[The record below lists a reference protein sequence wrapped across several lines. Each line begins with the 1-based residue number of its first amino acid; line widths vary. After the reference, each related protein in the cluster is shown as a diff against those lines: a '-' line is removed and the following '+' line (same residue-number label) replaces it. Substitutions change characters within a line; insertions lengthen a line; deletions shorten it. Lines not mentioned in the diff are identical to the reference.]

1 MVAPIKEM
9 MWAITGG
16 SGQLARSLV
25 DLLEKQGINHQSWSR
40 IALDISKP
48 QDLKK
53 ITDVDPTVIV
63 NCAAWTNVD
72 RAEDHPSEAFS
83 VNRDGARNIAQLAKE
98 LDIPLIHISTDY
110 VFSGKL
116 GQPWKTTDEPHPT
129 SKYGETKLRG
139 EMAIQE
145 VWPEK
150 SLILRTAWLY
160 GPYGKN
166 FAKTIVKKAIS
177 TQDDLRVVNDQR
189 GQPTTTV
196 DLAKQILDLVLAK
209 APLGVY
215 HATNSGEATWWDLAK
230 EIISL
235 VGESTE
241 RVIPITSQEFPSKVV
256 RPSYSVLDHSSWSK
270 VGLQPM
276 RDWREALKEVFP
288 SIRSAVEEE
297 LSNG

>member
-1 MVAPIKEM
+1 MT
-9 MWAITGG
+9 WAITGG

-25 DLLEKQGINHQSWSR
+25 DLLEKQGINHRSWSR

-53 ITDVDPTVIV
+53 ITDVDPTIIV

-72 RAEDHPSEAFS
+72 GAEDHPSEALL

-110 VFSGKL
+110 VFSGKSE
-116 GQPWKTTDEPHPT
+116 QPWKTTDEPHPT
-129 SKYGETKLRG
+129 SKYGETKLQG

-145 VWPEK
+145 FWPEK
-150 SLILRTAWLY
+150 SSILRTAWLY
-160 GPYGKN
+160 GAYGNN
-166 FAKTIVKKAIS
+166 FAKTIVKKAIT

-209 APLGVY
+209 APFGVY
-215 HATNSGEATWWDLAK
+215 HATNSGEATWWELAR
-230 EIISL
+230 EIVYL
-235 VGESTE
+235 AGESTE
-241 RVIPITSQEFPSKVV
+241 RVIPVTTQEFPSKVL
-256 RPSYSVLDHSSWSK
+256 RPSYSVLDHSGWSK

-276 RDWREALKEVFP
+276 RDWREALREVFP
-288 SIRSAVEEE
+288 AIRNAVEKE

>member
-16 SGQLARSLV
+16 SGQLALSLV
-25 DLLEKQGINHQSWSR
+25 DLLKEQGINNRSWSR
-40 IALDISKP
+40 TDLDISKP

-72 RAEDHPSEAFS
+72 GAEDHPSEALS

-110 VFSGKL
+110 VFSGKSE
-116 GQPWKTTDEPHPT
+116 QPWKTTDEPHPT
-129 SKYGETKLRG
+129 SKYGETKLQG

-145 VWPEK
+145 FWPEK
-150 SLILRTAWLY
+150 SSILRTAWLY

-166 FAKTIVKKAIS
+166 FAKTILKKAIT
-177 TQDDLRVVNDQR
+177 TQEDLQVVNDQR

-209 APLGVY
+209 APFGVY

-230 EIISL
+230 EIVHL
-235 VGESTE
+235 AGESTE
-241 RVIPITSQEFPSKVV
+241 RVIPVTTQEFPSRVL

-276 RDWREALKEVFP
+276 RNWREALREVFP
-288 SIRSAVEEE
+288 AIRNAVEKE
-297 LSNG
+297 LNNG

>member
-1 MVAPIKEM
+1 M

-16 SGQLARSLV
+16 SGQLALSLV
-25 DLLEKQGINHQSWSR
+25 DLLKEQGINNRSWSR
-40 IALDISKP
+40 TDLDISKP

-72 RAEDHPSEAFS
+72 GAEDHPSEALS

-110 VFSGKL
+110 VFSGKSE
-116 GQPWKTTDEPHPT
+116 QPWKTTDEPHPT
-129 SKYGETKLRG
+129 SKYGETKLQG

-145 VWPEK
+145 FWPEK
-150 SLILRTAWLY
+150 SSILRTAWLY

-177 TQDDLRVVNDQR
+177 TQEDLRVVNDQR
-189 GQPTTTV
+189 GQPTTSV
-196 DLAKQILDLVLAK
+196 DLARQVLELVLAK
-209 APLGVY
+209 APFGVY
-215 HATNSGEATWWDLAK
+215 HATNSGEATWWEFAREIVYLA
-230 EIISL
+230 
-235 VGESTE
+235 GESTE
-241 RVIPITSQEFPSKVV
+241 RVIPVTTQEFPSKVL

-276 RDWREALKEVFP
+276 SDWRKALREVFP
-288 SIRSAVEEE
+288 AIRNAVEKE

>member
-25 DLLEKQGINHQSWSR
+25 DLLEKQGINHRSWTR
-40 IALDISKP
+40 TDLDISKP
-48 QDLKK
+48 QELEK
-53 ITDVDPTVIV
+53 ISHFNPTVIV

-72 RAEDHPSEAFS
+72 GAEDYFSEALS
-83 VNRDGARNIAQLAKE
+83 VNRDGARNVAQMAKE

-110 VFSGKL
+110 VFSGKSE
-116 GQPWKTTDEPHPT
+116 QPWRTTDEPHPT
-129 SKYGETKLRG
+129 SKYGETKLQG

-150 SLILRTAWLY
+150 SSILRTAWLY

-166 FAKTIVKKAIS
+166 FAKTVLKKAIS
-177 TQDDLRVVNDQR
+177 TQDELRVVNDQR
-189 GQPTTTV
+189 GQPTTTE
-196 DLAKQILDLVLAK
+196 DLARLILDLVLAD
-209 APLGVY
+209 APSSAY

-230 EIISL
+230 EIFYL
-235 VGESTE
+235 AGESTI
-241 RVIPITSQEFPSKVV
+241 RVIPVTSQEFPSRVL
-256 RPSYSVLDHSSWSK
+256 RPSYSVLDHSDWSK

-288 SIRSAVEEE
+288 SIRNAVEKE
-297 LSNG
+297 LSDD

>member
-1 MVAPIKEM
+1 M

-16 SGQLARSLV
+16 SGQLALSLV
-25 DLLEKQGINHQSWSR
+25 DLLKEQGINNRSWSR
-40 IALDISKP
+40 TDLDISKP

-72 RAEDHPSEAFS
+72 GAEDHPSEALS

-110 VFSGKL
+110 VFSGKSE
-116 GQPWKTTDEPHPT
+116 QPWKTTDEPHPT
-129 SKYGETKLRG
+129 SKYGETKLQG

-145 VWPEK
+145 FWPEK
-150 SLILRTAWLY
+150 SSILRTAWLY

-177 TQDDLRVVNDQR
+177 TQEDLRVVNDQR
-189 GQPTTTV
+189 GQPTTSV
-196 DLAKQILDLVLAK
+196 DLARQVLELVLAK
-209 APLGVY
+209 VPFGVY
-215 HATNSGEATWWDLAK
+215 HATNSGEATWWEFAREIVYLA
-230 EIISL
+230 
-235 VGESTE
+235 GESTK
-241 RVIPITSQEFPSKVV
+241 RVIPVTTQEFPSKVL

-276 RDWREALKEVFP
+276 SDWREALREVFP
-288 SIRSAVEEE
+288 AIRNAVEKE

>member
-1 MVAPIKEM
+1 MVASIKEM
-9 MWAITGG
+9 TWAITGG

-25 DLLEKQGINHQSWSR
+25 DLLEKQGINHHSWSR

-48 QDLKK
+48 QDLKR

-72 RAEDHPSEAFS
+72 GAEDHPNEALS

-110 VFSGKL
+110 VFSGKSE
-116 GQPWKTTDEPHPT
+116 QPWKTTDEPHPT
-129 SKYGETKLRG
+129 SRYGETKLQG

-145 VWPEK
+145 FWPEK
-150 SLILRTAWLY
+150 SSILRTAWLY
-160 GPYGKN
+160 GPYEKN
-166 FAKTIVKKAIS
+166 FAKTILKKAIT
-177 TQDDLRVVNDQR
+177 TQDVLRVVNDQR

-196 DLAKQILDLVLAK
+196 DLAKQILDLVLID
-209 APLGVY
+209 APSGVY

-230 EIISL
+230 EIVSL
-235 VGESTE
+235 AGETIE
-241 RVIPITSQEFPSKVV
+241 RVIPVTSQEFPSKVL

-276 RDWREALKEVFP
+276 RDWREALREVFP
-288 SIRSAVEEE
+288 SIRNAVEKE

>member
-9 MWAITGG
+9 TWAITGG

-25 DLLEKQGINHQSWSR
+25 DLLEKQGINHRSWSR

-53 ITDVDPTVIV
+53 ITDIDPTVIV

-72 RAEDHPSEAFS
+72 GAEDHPSEALS

-110 VFSGKL
+110 VFSGKSE
-116 GQPWKTTDEPHPT
+116 QPWKTTDEPHPT
-129 SKYGETKLRG
+129 SKYGETKRQG

-150 SLILRTAWLY
+150 SSILRTAWLY

-177 TQDDLRVVNDQR
+177 TQDDLRIVNDQR

-209 APLGVY
+209 APFGVY
-215 HATNSGEATWWDLAK
+215 HATNSGEATWWELAR
-230 EIISL
+230 EIVYL
-235 VGESTE
+235 AGESTE
-241 RVIPITSQEFPSKVV
+241 RVIPVTTQEFPSKVL
-256 RPSYSVLDHSSWSK
+256 RPSYSVLDYSSWSK

-276 RDWREALKEVFP
+276 RDWREALREVFP
-288 SIRSAVEEE
+288 AIRNAVEKE
-297 LSNG
+297 LGNG